1 MDFQCR
7 WKKNSQTQLSEHEHE
22 SFIWI
27 IFYGTGAHIILQA
40 YFSLI
45 VHVYDFRISETF
57 NFGCHCSCSHVCLC
71 VGGVRARAR
80 LRCHTVCTKIPT
92 ILPFVCTYAFHVD
105 MLLVEPTKL
114 GRIRTRKIIISLV
127 HCQHAALLSIEI
139 RQHFF
144 VGSFCTE
151 QPNELNARFP
161 YYSLVL
167 TSSKVGKKKSK
178 RRLNKIISDRMRTR
192 RKK

>member
-1 MDFQCR
+1 MEIPLVHSDFPSSSVESTHPLDI
-7 WKKNSQTQLSEHEHE
+7 WIFNADGKKSQTQLSEHEHE

-92 ILPFVCTYAFHVD
+92 ILPFVCMYAFHVD

-127 HCQHAALLSIEI
+127 HCQHAALLSIETRHI
-139 RQHFF
+139 FLSVPF
-144 VGSFCTE
+144 V
-151 QPNELNARFP
+151 P
-161 YYSLVL
+161 
-167 TSSKVGKKKSK
+167 SS
-178 RRLNKIISDRMRTR
+178 RMN
-192 RKK
+192 